1 MLLPNQR
8 AIPHPPVFIALPR
21 SKRKDQVLPADYE
34 QKYFLPQFGLSV
46 NQKSRNIWV
55 MTWSSILSW
64 PHQDWATWEKY
75 RGGKIRQFA
84 PEKGSAQIRSG
95 WTGSL
100 DIHFPAVNDLL
111 HCWTSYNAFAV
122 LTTMKMQYKM
132 RTHFDLNI
140 DGGCCNCGQ
149 TTADWHLKLFGV
161 DKRSKH

>member
-8 AIPHPPVFIALPR
+8 AIPHSPVFIALSR
-21 SKRKDQVLPADYE
+21 SKREDQILPAGYE
-34 QKYFLPQFGLSV
+34 QRYFLSQFGLCV
-46 NQKSRNIWV
+46 THESRNIWV

-84 PEKGSAQIRSG
+84 PERGSAQIRSG

-100 DIHFPAVNDLL
+100 DFHFPAVNDLS
-111 HCWTSYNAFAV
+111 HCWTVINAFAEW
-122 LTTMKMQYKM
+122 TTMNMKCKM
-132 RTHFDLNI
+132 RTLFDLNI
-140 DGGCCNCGQ
+140 YGGCCNGGQ
-149 TTADWHLKLFGV
+149 TTADWHLELFGV